1 MIYKNTAELKS
12 KIVQIMNS
20 TDKNSKYYN
29 DLKWFSNINYTTTT
43 EYFGELK
50 LFLSDIVNLDE
61 FKHYKSD
68 LLDIINQ
75 ISQLLNWIYVFIW
88 RINILKTEIEI
99 IPYNS
104 EKGIEFNWEYGFE
117 INTSFDKEILISAN
131 KAGLISLARHLLTL
145 AQDSVPSGTH
155 IHFDD
160 LNSLEDGS
168 IGLIIEK
175 L

>member
-29 DLKWFSNINYTTTT
+29 DLKWFSNINYTTNT

-50 LFLSDIVNLDE
+50 LFLLEIVNLDE

-75 ISQLLNWIYVFIW
+75 ISQILN
-88 RINILKTEIEI
+88 
-99 IPYNS
+99 
-104 EKGIEFNWEYGFE
+104 
-117 INTSFDKEILISAN
+117 
-131 KAGLISLARHLLTL
+131 
-145 AQDSVPSGTH
+145 
-155 IHFDD
+155 
-160 LNSLEDGS
+160 
-168 IGLIIEK
+168 
-175 L
+175 

>member
-1 MIYKNTAELKS
+1 MGDNDILGKHGGGPRH
-12 KIVQIMNS
+12 QIQQNRE
-20 TDKNSKYYN
+20 KC
-29 DLKWFSNINYTTTT
+29 
-43 EYFGELK
+43 K
-50 LFLSDIVNLDE
+50 LL
-61 FKHYKSD
+61 
-68 LLDIINQ
+68 IIC
-75 ISQLLNWIYVFIW
+75 IFIW

-117 INTSFDKEILISAN
+117 INTSFDKEISISAN

>member
-1 MIYKNTAELKS
+1 MDFELISTEDLYEDDDVVVIKRTGKAFNAVVDNIDVAIKNEDGDITNIVELKS

-50 LFLSDIVNLDE
+50 LFLLDIVNLDE

-75 ISQLLNWIYVFIW
+75 ISQILNWIYVTVI
-88 RINILKTEIEI
+88 
-99 IPYNS
+99 
-104 EKGIEFNWEYGFE
+104 
-117 INTSFDKEILISAN
+117 
-131 KAGLISLARHLLTL
+131 
-145 AQDSVPSGTH
+145 
-155 IHFDD
+155 
-160 LNSLEDGS
+160 
-168 IGLIIEK
+168 
-175 L
+175 

>member
-1 MIYKNTAELKS
+1 MINKNTAELKS

-50 LFLSDIVNLDE
+50 LFLLDIVNLDE

-75 ISQLLNWIYVFIW
+75 ISQILN
-88 RINILKTEIEI
+88 
-99 IPYNS
+99 
-104 EKGIEFNWEYGFE
+104 
-117 INTSFDKEILISAN
+117 
-131 KAGLISLARHLLTL
+131 
-145 AQDSVPSGTH
+145 
-155 IHFDD
+155 
-160 LNSLEDGS
+160 
-168 IGLIIEK
+168 
-175 L
+175 

>member
-1 MIYKNTAELKS
+1 MI
-12 KIVQIMNS
+12 ICI
-20 TDKNSKYYN
+20 
-29 DLKWFSNINYTTTT
+29 
-43 EYFGELK
+43 
-50 LFLSDIVNLDE
+50 
-61 FKHYKSD
+61 
-68 LLDIINQ
+68 
-75 ISQLLNWIYVFIW
+75 FIW
-88 RINILKTEIEI
+88 RIN